1 MIHNRRKSTK
11 NGKNQ
16 QKIMTTQ
23 EEKFVDI
30 ELKEIVN
37 IDWLI
42 DTSTLNGMG

>member
-1 MIHNRRKSTK
+1 
-11 NGKNQ
+11 
-16 QKIMTTQ
+16 MTTQ